1 MTKYI
6 IEVNEEELEML
17 KRSVDVQY
25 EFLSDTVDDP
35 IYDSQFLISEE
46 NRKELTKVLN
56 SNITELVLTSILRE
70 RLSNIKK

>member
-35 IYDSQFLISEE
+35 IYDSQFLMSEE
-46 NRKELTKVLN
+46 KRKELIRILN

>member
-35 IYDSQFLISEE
+35 IYDSQFFFSEE
-46 NRKELTKVLN
+46 KRKELTKVLN